1 MSTREKR
8 LPNIEKLRDKHQTYG
23 NSYITQFLDCDT
35 LCGSADSIKY
45 MEDFIKN
52 ANSLDQMGI
61 INTIEYNPTTD
72 KLVIAFLKEA
82 KLIMMNNILE
92 YKHEL
97 REIQRVID
105 SLNNK
110 VNQ

>member
-1 MSTREKR
+1 
-8 LPNIEKLRDKHQTYG
+8 
-23 NSYITQFLDCDT
+23 
-35 LCGSADSIKY
+35 
-45 MEDFIKN
+45 
-52 ANSLDQMGI
+52 MGI

-92 YKHEL
+92 YEHEL